1 MDIKFGPSGNSDSFY
16 EEGYRASSEMPKWLA
31 RRGLN
36 AYEYSMTKGVRLKE
50 DTARTIGEQA
60 RINGIYLSIHAPYY
74 INLGNPDPEKR
85 ERSKKYILDILMA
98 ADWMGAHRIV
108 IHPGSVGKLPREKA
122 FEIALNTF
130 EETLDLIY
138 KKQLD
143 HAILCPETLG
153 KKNQLG
159 TLEEIIQLSKLD
171 QRVIPTIDFGHIH
184 ARNGGNLNSK
194 EDFLNIIQRLEEGI
208 GIERTKKLH
217 IHFSRI
223 EYTNAGE
230 KKHWTYADEE
240 YGPNFDPLAEVL
252 IEKEMTPI
260 IICESRGTMAE
271 DALILK
277 KIYHRIKST
286 KEF

>member
-1 MDIKFGPSGNSDSFY
+1 M
-16 EEGYRASSEMPKWLA
+16 
-31 RRGLN
+31 
-36 AYEYSMTKGVRLKE
+36 
-50 DTARTIGEQA
+50 
-60 RINGIYLSIHAPYY
+60 
-74 INLGNPDPEKR
+74 
-85 ERSKKYILDILMA
+85 
-98 ADWMGAHRIV
+98 
-108 IHPGSVGKLPREKA
+108 
-122 FEIALNTF
+122 
-130 EETLDLIY
+130 
-138 KKQLD
+138 
-143 HAILCPETLG
+143 G